1 MSIAFDGADIL
12 ERGTNA
18 NQVPQGVAEAMT
30 PEVGQASNGRES
42 DDQGSATIPFSTY
55 GDELDPEHDT
65 GQMGLARLK
74 SFDPRFNF
82 YPAFPTGR
90 SLVLDSIAA
99 QIFRIL
105 MRMEAQRKKI
115 KAKHHV
121 EPCGLRRR
129 KREHKKWERM
139 TTKLRKKMQ
148 EYGRVSLATFRLI
161 KLIFDPDFRRHVR
174 QREDGERI

>member
-1 MSIAFDGADIL
+1 
-12 ERGTNA
+12 
-18 NQVPQGVAEAMT
+18 
-30 PEVGQASNGRES
+30 
-42 DDQGSATIPFSTY
+42 
-55 GDELDPEHDT
+55 
-65 GQMGLARLK
+65 MGLARLK

-148 EYGRVSLATFRLI
+148 EYGRVPLATFRLI